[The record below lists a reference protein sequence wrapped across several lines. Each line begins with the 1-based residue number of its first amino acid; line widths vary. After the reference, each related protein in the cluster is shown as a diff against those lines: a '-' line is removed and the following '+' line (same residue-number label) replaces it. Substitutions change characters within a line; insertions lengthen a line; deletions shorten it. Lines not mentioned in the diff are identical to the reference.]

1 MIYAIYVQVYDV
13 YIKYTEKFAVLNK
26 EFMVFDAN
34 YWSKRYFTHTSIIIA
49 KLGTVKLVYVLR

>member
-13 YIKYTEKFAVLNK
+13 YIKYTEKFAVLSK

-34 YWSKRYFTHTSIIIA
+34 YWSKRYFTQ
-49 KLGTVKLVYVLR
+49 L